1 MRSFRGWTR
10 VGALLLAAWSVA
22 AAPRAGAD
30 GFAAGD
36 QSAKG
41 MGLAGAFVAQA
52 DDGSAMFY
60 NPGGLALIPKAATQ
74 AGAVGQGLLGET
86 LFQGLA
92 PGLAAGGTGKLD
104 DALQLPSVHAFLV
117 KPLRKRLTVGL
128 GVDTPFQLSNQ
139 WADPDTFPGRSLA
152 IDSEIRTLDT
162 TAAAAV
168 RLGKAFGLGVGV
180 VLRSSDV
187 SLSQRLLRADPLS
200 GDIVDVAEYA
210 LASDTET
217 AIGFRAG
224 VQQQVSHYFA
234 WGIAYRSAIEVDY
247 AGSGLL
253 TQIPTGNDQFD
264 DLLADSLPFNQELAM
279 TTRLDYPATAT
290 LGVAFALGK
299 SMRLEVDAGMTGWSD
314 VDALVFNL
322 PNNPSLDRTFQL
334 DLADTSNASV
344 GWLLERPSGTQ
355 IRAGVAF
362 QEGAQPPSTV
372 GPVLFDSD
380 STTLAVGF
388 GKDWL
393 DLAVSWTTYD
403 ELTIANNVDAF
414 NGRYSRDVFRVGIT
428 VGKKG
433 KLKVP
438 EAPKAPKV
446 PKLPG
451 G

>member
-1 MRSFRGWTR
+1 MRFDRG
-10 VGALLLAAWSVA
+10 VLFAALLAACVA

-30 GFAAGD
+30 GFAVND

-41 MGLAGAFVAQA
+41 MALAGAFVAQA

-60 NPGGLALIPKAATQ
+60 NLGGLALIPKAATQ

-86 LFQGLA
+86 QFQGLA
-92 PGLAAGGTGKLD
+92 PGLAAGGTGELD
-104 DALQLPSVHAFLV
+104 DGLQIPSVHAYLV
-117 KPLRKRLTVGL
+117 KPLRKRLSVGL
-128 GVDTPFQLSNQ
+128 GVDTPFQLSNE
-139 WADPDTFPGRSLA
+139 WADQDTFPGRSLA
-152 IDSEIRTLDT
+152 TDSEIRTLDT

-168 RLGKAFGLGVGV
+168 RLGRAFGLGVGV
-180 VLRSSDV
+180 VLRASDV

-200 GDIVDVAEYA
+200 GDIVDVADYS
-210 LASDTET
+210 LTSDTET

-224 VQQQVSHYFA
+224 MQQQVSHYFA
-234 WGIAYRSAIEVDY
+234 WGISYRSGIDVDY
-247 AGSGLL
+247 AGAGLL

-279 TTRLDYPATAT
+279 ATRLDYPASAN
-290 LGVAFALGK
+290 LGIAFALGR
-299 SMRLEVDAGMTGWSD
+299 SMRLEVDAGMTGWSQ
-314 VDALVFNL
+314 VDALVFDL
-322 PNNPSLDRTFQL
+322 PNNPSLDRTVEL
-334 DLADTSNASV
+334 DLEDTNNARV

-355 IRAGVAF
+355 IRAGVSF

-380 STTLAVGF
+380 STTLAFGF

-393 DLAVSWTTYD
+393 DLAVSWTQYD
-403 ELTIANNVDAF
+403 DLTIANSLDAF
-414 NGRYSRDVFRVGIT
+414 NGRYSRNVFRLGIT

-438 EAPKAPKV
+438 AAPKAPAA